1 MYKKVLKEHNLQ
13 YTLADC
19 DYESLRIL
27 DLCISA
33 TVIFHELEERFKIL
47 TLMTLNKTNL
57 FISHVDL
64 DVQLDSLIDI
74 SYGISTKSAQS
85 FRESVTWLSSVI

>member
-1 MYKKVLKEHNLQ
+1 
-13 YTLADC
+13 
-19 DYESLRIL
+19 
-27 DLCISA
+27 
-33 TVIFHELEERFKIL
+33 
-47 TLMTLNKTNL
+47 MTLNKTNL

-85 FRESVTWLSSVI
+85 FRESVTWWSSVI